1 MASRDEQHGCQA
13 AQRAK
18 ALKYF
23 QKLCGAPCSSCS
35 GWKQGTFPHES
46 HLICDRHED
55 IEYISATL
63 AHVWI
68 GEIRFNGYADGAQKQ
83 VDGCE
88 FTGRHGVV
96 RSRRIFCGA
105 MTAVAMC
112 LAQSAFA
119 LDPRYP
125 DWPCQQLK
133 VPEIS
138 IASVWNGPSIDA
150 IDTTKPADP
159 KQAELV
165 AHLVARRTPIEDARK
180 LIADYLVGTDE
191 EKQQKAKRLF
201 AALYSTLNG
210 QRDQVMNGI
219 ERFSRKQ
226 KGMAEEIRA
235 KAQKMREVQD
245 QQKDNSDPAQ
255 SSELASELSWQTRI
269 FEDRRRST
277 SYLCDVPVLIEKRLF
292 DLGRAIEDNLSA
304 GAQMK

>member
-1 MASRDEQHGCQA
+1 V
-13 AQRAK
+13 
-18 ALKYF
+18 ALSTRN
-23 QKLCGAPCSSCS
+23 L
-35 GWKQGTFPHES
+35 
-46 HLICDRHED
+46 
-55 IEYISATL
+55 
-63 AHVWI
+63 
-68 GEIRFNGYADGAQKQ
+68 
-83 VDGCE
+83 
-88 FTGRHGVV
+88 
-96 RSRRIFCGA
+96 FCCV
-105 MTAVAMC
+105 AVATGLC
-112 LAQSAFA
+112 ATQPASA

-235 KAQKMREVQD
+235 KAQKMREIQD
-245 QQKDNSDPAQ
+245 KLNGDPAQ

-277 SYLCDVPVLIEKRLF
+277 SYICDVPVLIEKRLF
-292 DLGRAIEDNLSA
+292 DLGGAIHDNLNA
-304 GAQMK
+304 GSPTK

>member
-1 MASRDEQHGCQA
+1 M
-13 AQRAK
+13 
-18 ALKYF
+18 
-23 QKLCGAPCSSCS
+23 
-35 GWKQGTFPHES
+35 
-46 HLICDRHED
+46 
-55 IEYISATL
+55 
-63 AHVWI
+63 
-68 GEIRFNGYADGAQKQ
+68 
-83 VDGCE
+83 
-88 FTGRHGVV
+88 V
-96 RSRRIFCGA
+96 RSWGVSCCCGA
-105 MTAVAMC
+105 MAAIAVC
-112 LAQSAFA
+112 WTQSAFA

-138 IASVWNGPSIDA
+138 IASVWHGPPIDA
-150 IDTTKPADP
+150 IDTTKPADS

-165 AHLVARRTPIEDARK
+165 ARLAARRTPIEDARK
-180 LIADYLVGTDE
+180 LIADYLTGTGE
-191 EKQQKAKRLF
+191 ERQEKAKRLF